1 MASYE
6 DRIRQSYP
14 QLSPSLKRLANYLLD
29 NYIQASFFTATELA
43 HRLDLDAATVVR
55 FSQRVGYPGYPELQ
69 REVRDKVRH
78 ELLAENAA
86 AENTPGAAAE
96 AAMAEVV
103 RHTDLVRRTFPYEA
117 AAKLLAALDEVERVI
132 LISDPLAKP
141 AAEVLAS
148 WLESAG
154 YTIHRTESDPAALA
168 RAIAGAGKAD
178 LVLAMAVTEETSFL
192 WRAAA
197 EAHENNVRT
206 AALVAAPSL
215 EVTRYADPVLAL
227 HATPSPGLAQ
237 VAMMAAVYALIRMV
251 GIARPGRFGSAAERA
266 TAVLQKLAAVDGP
279 RERRAGKARRA

>member
-29 NYIQASFFTATELA
+29 NYIHASFFTAPE
-43 HRLDLDAATVVR
+43 R
-55 FSQRVGYPGYPELQ
+55 PGSPRTPNRQGEG
-69 REVRDKVRH
+69 RDRVRH

-168 RAIAGAGKAD
+168 PAVARGGEGGPVPASGARGG
-178 LVLAMAVTEETSFL
+178 
-192 WRAAA
+192 
-197 EAHENNVRT
+197 
-206 AALVAAPSL
+206 AP
-215 EVTRYADPVLAL
+215 V
-227 HATPSPGLAQ
+227 
-237 VAMMAAVYALIRMV
+237 
-251 GIARPGRFGSAAERA
+251 
-266 TAVLQKLAAVDGP
+266 
-279 RERRAGKARRA
+279 